1 MRIVQLAAIA
11 AGLTWLASSQT
22 AKRNQTP
29 APSGPA
35 SHSGITLSPAK
46 LSLHP
51 RVLLL
56 FDMEGISGVESWEM
70 VVYGTEAY
78 PRGREALIGDVNAVV
93 DGLLA
98 GGAVEVAVM
107 DAHGSG
113 APDGQDIP
121 ADRLDKRAR
130 LLPQDEKWWN
140 RGSWDALVLVGYH
153 GGPGSGGFLAHTNN
167 IGGSERIFNGISVS
181 ETELNAMRAGDMAG
195 IPVIFDSGDDVLHRR
210 IRSVM
215 PWVEFVEAK
224 KALSTSKAAPYDID
238 KTHAALREGARRA
251 VGRLAEAKVVRLNV
265 PIHVTFRANP
275 PMDLRPVL
283 GLPGLDTKDE
293 GDGVVSVSFVA
304 PDFDSASQA
313 CERLFR
319 LGRLV
324 GVSFLTG
331 EALEKLPDHDDIKRR
346 RGLGLD
352 LFAQHWLAEEQ
363 KRATGEHS
371 GHGPVAPPK

>member
-70 VVYGTEAY
+70 VVYGTEVY
-78 PRGREALIGDVNAVV
+78 PRGCEALIGDINAVV

-107 DAHGSG
+107 DGHGSG
-113 APDGQDIP
+113 VPDGQDLP
-121 ADRLDKRAR
+121 AERLDKRAR
-130 LLPQDEKWWN
+130 LLAPDPQWWN
-140 RGSWDALVLVGYH
+140 RGSWDAVAFVGMH
-153 GGPGSGGFLAHTNN
+153 AGPGSGGFLAHTGFN
-167 IGGSERIFNGISVS
+167 GGAETILNGISVS
-181 ETELNAMRAGDMAG
+181 ETELGAMQAGNMAG

-210 IRSVM
+210 LSSVM
-215 PWVEFVEAK
+215 PWVEYVEVK
-224 KALSTSKAAPYDID
+224 KTLTTSKAAAYDNA
-238 KTHAALREGARRA
+238 HAALREGARRA
-251 VGRLAEAKVVRLNV
+251 VGRLAEAKIVRLNV

-283 GLPGLDTKDE
+283 GLPGLGTKDE

-304 PDFDSASQA
+304 PDLDSVSQA
-313 CERLFR
+313 FVPLFR
-319 LGRLV
+319 LGRLIA
-324 GVSFLTG
+324 VSALTG

-363 KRATGEHS
+363 KRAAGEHS
-371 GHGPVAPPK
+371 GRGRIAPPK